1 MLRLRPYKPSD
12 AAKIVAWVSDWDGFS
27 AWCADLLDWPLTEAS
42 LEKLRLEFERE
53 ADRWLMTALDKSGTP
68 TGFLMMTRADYQAN
82 SIHLGLIIVDPARRG
97 QGLGQEMVSLAL
109 RYARE
114 ILGMERATLRVF
126 AHNRAA
132 LACYRRCGFR
142 ETGLEGASFPH
153 AGQMWGCYSMEGRL
167 CRTAYEE
174 TPLRLSGGAAL
185 LCGRYLR
192 RGWNKAGSRS
202 SASGYMRKAVSIP
215 RDCPAWSFRRR
226 VAASSKRTK
235 WLSPARV

>member
-42 LEKLRLEFERE
+42 LEKLRLGFERE
-53 ADRWLMTALDKSGTP
+53 ADRWLMTALDQSGTP
-68 TGFLMMTRADYQAN
+68 AGFLMMTRADYQAN

-97 QGLGQEMVSLAL
+97 QGFGQEMVSLAL

-142 ETGLEGASFPH
+142 ETGLEEASFPH
-153 AGQMWGCYSMEGRL
+153 GDQMWDCYSMEARL
-167 CRTAYEE
+167 
-174 TPLRLSGGAAL
+174 
-185 LCGRYLR
+185 
-192 RGWNKAGSRS
+192 
-202 SASGYMRKAVSIP
+202 
-215 RDCPAWSFRRR
+215 
-226 VAASSKRTK
+226 
-235 WLSPARV
+235 

>member
-53 ADRWLMTALDKSGTP
+53 ADRWLMTALDNAGTP
-68 TGFLMMTRADYQAN
+68 AGFLMMTRADYQAN

-97 QGLGQEMVSLAL
+97 QGFGQEMVSLAL

-132 LACYRRCGFR
+132 LACYRRVGFQAVS
-142 ETGLEGASFPH
+142 LERGCFLHGAER
-153 AGQMWGCYSMEGRL
+153 WDCWSME
-167 CRTAYEE
+167 T
-174 TPLRLSGGAAL
+174 L
-185 LCGRYLR
+185 L
-192 RGWNKAGSRS
+192 
-202 SASGYMRKAVSIP
+202 
-215 RDCPAWSFRRR
+215 
-226 VAASSKRTK
+226 
-235 WLSPARV
+235 